1 MTNILF
7 AQESIPNAQSGGMV
21 QTLIMLVLFAGF
33 FWFIIYSPQ
42 KKKQKQDRQMREALK
57 KGDAV
62 TAMAIVGTVDKVNE
76 NTIILKTADNTKI
89 EILKAAITEV
99 IPPVT
104 GTIES

>member
-7 AQESIPNAQSGGMV
+7 AQESVPAAQSGGMM
-21 QTLIMLVLFAGF
+21 QTFIMLVLFAGF

-42 KKKQKQDRQMREALK
+42 KKKQKKDMQMRETLK

-62 TAMAIVGTVDKVNE
+62 TAMAIVGVIEKVNTD
-76 NTIILKTADNTKI
+76 TIVISTAGGTKI
-89 EILKAAITEV
+89 ELLKGAITEV

-104 GTIES
+104 GTVE